1 METLSNVLHRCR
13 DFEDEKIYEEI
24 HKYIESVIDQQI
36 HFCGNTI
43 WSIRDAEVI
52 RAMVMNAQRVELEDF

>member
-13 DFEDEKIYEEI
+13 DLQDEEI
-24 HKYIESVIDQQI
+24 HEELYKYIEAVIDQQI
-36 HFCGNTI
+36 LYCGNTI

-52 RAMVMNAQRVELEDF
+52 RAMVMNAQRVELEEF